1 MVHGGLSL
9 FTSDRQGNM
18 ASQQRTPCG
27 PDKGRRTFLTLIPDP
42 TEDQKRPDK
51 EDDVC
56 NVSWA
61 DMSVW
66 RTHRMS

>member
-9 FTSDRQGNM
+9 FTSDGHI
-18 ASQQRTPCG
+18 AYQQRARCG
-27 PDKGRRTFLTLIPDP
+27 LGKGRRTFLTLIPDP
-42 TEDQKRPDK
+42 TEDQKRPYE

-66 RTHRMS
+66 CT